1 MNQIPYE
8 QIKAARQELASAS
21 HLVVFT
27 GAGISAESGVPTYR
41 GAGGLWKN
49 FCARDLATVAA
60 FRKDP
65 ALVWG
70 WYRSRR
76 KALLNCQPNAAHRAI
91 ADSAKERQLTLIT
104 QNIDGLHSL
113 AGYDDPWELHGN
125 IWREF
130 CVECHRAVD
139 RHDDYHN
146 GIVEAEDA
154 PLPQCPGCGGL
165 PRPAIVWFG
174 EQLDVHL
181 LEQAF
186 DVAKHCDAMIV
197 IGTSGQVQP
206 AAMLPILARQS
217 GAMVVEIN
225 LEPTPLTE
233 YANYSLYAPAGELLP
248 RLLAT

>member
-1 MNQIPYE
+1 MNPE
-8 QIKAARQELASAS
+8 QEETLHLAQQAISRADR
-21 HLVVFT
+21 LVVFT

-49 FCARDLATVAA
+49 FRAQYLATVAA
-60 FRKDP
+60 FQKDP

-76 KALLNCQPNAAHRAI
+76 RALLNCQPNDAHRAI
-91 ADSAKERQLTLIT
+91 AEAANSRQLTLIT

-130 CVECHRAVD
+130 CVECHHAVD
-139 RHDDYHN
+139 RHDAYHSRA
-146 GIVEAEDA
+146 VEAEDA
-154 PLPQCPGCGGL
+154 PLPRCPKCGGL
-165 PRPAIVWFG
+165 LRPAIVWFG
-174 EQLDVHL
+174 EQLDIHL

-186 DVAKHCDAMIV
+186 DVAEHCDAMIV

-206 AAMLPILARQS
+206 AAMLPIQARRG
-217 GAMVVEIN
+217 GAVVVEIN

-233 YANYSLYAPAGELLP
+233 YANYSLYAPAGEVLP
-248 RLLAT
+248 RLLIT